1 MANEM
6 KEKDDF
12 EVFCYE
18 SDEGCICLDFGEAA
32 ISFSKKRFLEF
43 ADKLNEVR
51 QTVLREYLQ
60 QQKNNQ
66 AITGNSSYRI

>member
-1 MANEM
+1 M

-18 SDEGCICLDFGEAA
+18 SDEGNICLEFGEAA

-43 ADKLNEVR
+43 ANKLNEVR
-51 QTVLREYLQ
+51 QMVLHEYLM

-66 AITGNSSYRI
+66 IIVSPSYRI